1 MSRLSQKAITVKF
14 AIIVTNVKFVT
25 NVKIVTNTKL
35 VNHKSQV
42 THKSQVFHYCHN
54 SHKCHTFPNCH
65 KSHKKCDNS
74 TKCHIE
80 LMWLFRQFQNA
91 VTFQRKFQIA
101 GWSCRDVTSEDV
113 RLVPLIS
120 GRGKQCRLLGTV
132 GVARGLGDHDLVVKS
147 SLVNC
152 KEFLSCQPEVR
163 VKKIDEL
170 EPALAVLAW
179 GWRKWRSK
187 FSNTST
193 RKVR

>member
-1 MSRLSQKAITVKF
+1 MTS
-14 AIIVTNVKFVT
+14 
-25 NVKIVTNTKL
+25 
-35 VNHKSQV
+35 
-42 THKSQVFHYCHN
+42 
-54 SHKCHTFPNCH
+54 
-65 KSHKKCDNS
+65 
-74 TKCHIE
+74 
-80 LMWLFRQFQNA
+80 
-91 VTFQRKFQIA
+91 QRKFQIA

-170 EPALAVLAW
+170 DPQSVMIMASDGLWDVMPNDKVYDVIKKADKERAENFCQRLAKNLIL
-179 GWRKWRSK
+179 GNSQL
-187 FSNTST
+187 FQSGFHPSFCDNCHTCHICY
-193 RKVR
+193 

>member
-1 MSRLSQKAITVKF
+1 MISPRE
-14 AIIVTNVKFVT
+14 
-25 NVKIVTNTKL
+25 
-35 VNHKSQV
+35 
-42 THKSQVFHYCHN
+42 
-54 SHKCHTFPNCH
+54 FP
-65 KSHKKCDNS
+65 
-74 TKCHIE
+74 
-80 LMWLFRQFQNA
+80 
-91 VTFQRKFQIA
+91 IA

-170 EPALAVLAW
+170 DPQSVMIMASDGLWDVMPNDKVYEIIKTADEDMHDGERAENFCQRLAKNLVL
-179 GWRKWRSK
+179 GNFQLFFFIHSS
-187 FSNTST
+187 FFFLD
-193 RKVR
+193 

>member
-1 MSRLSQKAITVKF
+1 MISPR
-14 AIIVTNVKFVT
+14 
-25 NVKIVTNTKL
+25 
-35 VNHKSQV
+35 
-42 THKSQVFHYCHN
+42 
-54 SHKCHTFPNCH
+54 
-65 KSHKKCDNS
+65 
-74 TKCHIE
+74 E
-80 LMWLFRQFQNA
+80 
-91 VTFQRKFQIA
+91 FQIA

-170 EPALAVLAW
+170 DPQSVMIMASDGLWDVMPNDKVYEIIKTADEDMHDGERAENFCQRLAKNLIL
-179 GWRKWRSK
+179 GNFQLF
-187 FSNTST
+187 FSFIHLSFFLID
-193 RKVR
+193 KIGLWFCVSIL

>member
-1 MSRLSQKAITVKF
+1 MISPR
-14 AIIVTNVKFVT
+14 
-25 NVKIVTNTKL
+25 
-35 VNHKSQV
+35 
-42 THKSQVFHYCHN
+42 
-54 SHKCHTFPNCH
+54 
-65 KSHKKCDNS
+65 
-74 TKCHIE
+74 E
-80 LMWLFRQFQNA
+80 
-91 VTFQRKFQIA
+91 FQIA

-170 EPALAVLAW
+170 DPQSVMIMASDGLWDVMPNDKVYEIIKTADEDMHDGERAENFCQRLAKNLILGNFQLFSDPSGHQGVVQPHHHPGVGPQHPHGQGLALQIPLLNKSW
-179 GWRKWRSK
+179 SG
-187 FSNTST
+187 
-193 RKVR
+193 